1 MALNTN
7 QNATQVK
14 LLIFL
19 IKIGKY
25 SNYNKGLKLKSPDLM
40 KFIIN
45 YN

>member
-7 QNATQVK
+7 QNGYQVK
-14 LLIFL
+14 LPILL